1 MTDYFALLGQPR
13 RPWLDPEEVKRAF
26 HEKTRESHPDAQQEP
41 GQHGTDA
48 EFAAINE
55 AWRILQDPKR
65 RLHHL
70 LSLAG
75 RAPVAAGVAPPPEIA
90 EMFSA
95 VADATQGAGRVLQ
108 EAAATTNPLSRS
120 LVQTK
125 IVIASRRVNEALGR
139 LQEMSAEAEAEL
151 RNLNESANEAGGDWL
166 DRCEQLYFRFAYL
179 TRWISQLE
187 EKRTQ
192 LATC

>member
-13 RPWLDPEEVKRAF
+13 QAWLDPEELKRAF
-26 HEKTRESHPDAQQEP
+26 HEKTRQSHPDAQEA
-41 GQHGTDA
+41 GQRGTDA

-90 EMFSA
+90 DMFGA

-125 IVIASRRVNEALGR
+125 IVIASRRVNDALER
-139 LQEMSAEAEAEL
+139 LQQMLAEAEAEL
-151 RNLNESANEAGGDWL
+151 RSLSESADEASDDWL
-166 DRCEQLYFRFAYL
+166 GRFESLYFRFAYL
-179 TRWISQLE
+179 TRWIAQLE